1 MYRQSQLFVQLLVA
15 VSFLIAGYQDVKD
28 RLVSDVVWI
37 PALVGVVYGLY
48 YLRSE
53 LLILL
58 VPIALIGA
66 IALGAAWFGAV
77 GQADGIAFVL
87 VIAGTVPLGLV
98 PGLLEVFVGVLVV
111 LGAHVG
117 YLYLNGMVGKPRV
130 IPIAQF
136 RKEANWIPRALIIGG
151 ERTEVVKDVNVS
163 RESVDGVTDE
173 AATVEVQYGVPTVAY
188 IAAGYLAYLVLLAV
202 FQTGA
207 LLSLP

>member
-1 MYRQSQLFVQLLVA
+1 MYWQSQLFVQLLVA

-77 GQADGIAFVL
+77 GEADGIAFVL

-136 RKEANWIPRALIIGG
+136 RKEANWIPRALIVGG

-163 RESVDGVTDE
+163 RESVDAVTDE

-188 IAAGYLAYLVLLAV
+188 IAAGYLAYVVLLAV